1 MAGAVPRTPATPTS
15 APRTQFAL
23 QSRILHWLMAILIL
37 AMAFIGVAMMA
48 SLGDYHRLLS
58 LHRPLGIVILLL
70 GVIRLINRRL
80 TELPPFPATMSPLE
94 RRIASASEKLLYTLM
109 IVLPLVGWGMLSA
122 GGFPIVL
129 GGSVHLPPILPA
141 RPMLY
146 AFLRSTHSVL
156 AYLFV
161 ATVVAHVGA
170 ILFHT
175 LVVRDRILDR
185 MVPWPV
191 KPGR

>member
-1 MAGAVPRTPATPTS
+1 MPA
-15 APRTQFAL
+15 AAARTQFAL
-23 QSRILHWLMAILIL
+23 QSRILHWLMALLIV

-48 SLGDYHRLLS
+48 SLADYHRLLA
-58 LHRPLGIVILLL
+58 LHRPLGIAILVL
-70 GVIRLINRRL
+70 GVIRLLNRRL
-80 TELPPFPATMSPLE
+80 TQLPPFPPTMSAFE
-94 RRIASASEKLLYTLM
+94 RRIASWSEKLLYALM

-122 GGFPIVL
+122 GSFPIVL
-129 GGSVHLPPILPA
+129 AGPLHLPPILPA

-161 ATVVAHVGA
+161 ATVLAHVGA

>member
-1 MAGAVPRTPATPTS
+1 MPTA

-23 QSRILHWLMAILIL
+23 QSRILHWLMAILIV
-37 AMAFIGVAMMA
+37 AMAFIGVTMMA
-48 SLGDYHRLLS
+48 SLAGYHRLLA
-58 LHRPLGIVILLL
+58 LHRPLGIAILVL

-80 TELPPFPATMSPLE
+80 TDLPPFPPTMSPLE
-94 RRIASASEKLLYTLM
+94 RRIASASEKLLYGLM
-109 IVLPLVGWGMLSA
+109 IVLSLVGWGMLSA
-122 GGFPIVL
+122 GSFPIVL
-129 GGSVHLPPILPA
+129 VGPVQLPAILPA

-146 AFLRSTHSVL
+146 AALRTTHSVL

-161 ATVVAHVGA
+161 ASVLAHVGA
-170 ILFHT
+170 VLFHT